1 MCVHV
6 RKCVYVCVCARVC
19 VRVCARTYMCV
30 RVSVLRV
37 HVRPLLRAFMT
48 GILRGPGRRRDQSR
62 ERCEI

>member
-6 RKCVYVCVCARVC
+6 RKCVYVC
-19 VRVCARTYMCV
+19 MCV
-30 RVSVLRV
+30 CVSVLRV

-48 GILRGPGRRRDQSR
+48 GILREPGRRRDQSR